1 MRTASMRLLI
11 LLAAACLFSCS
22 VIAQTQNQRSDKGA
36 AKQAPWP
43 LQLEMR
49 VPFEPTAFPSGPH
62 VYLMYELHLT
72 NFMPMPVSLSRIEV
86 LDADAGTS
94 KTIATFETA
103 QLETMLQPLG
113 GKALS
118 DPKDRLVITDGQSAI
133 AFMSIVLDRG
143 SHIPDSLFHRVS
155 TADLE
160 EQGGSL
166 PPITLSC
173 TCSGRR

>member
-1 MRTASMRLLI
+1 MRLFI
-11 LLAAACLFSCS
+11 LLAAACLFSCPT
-22 VIAQTQNQRSDKGA
+22 IAQTQNQRPDNKAA

-49 VPFEPTAFPSGPH
+49 VPFEPTAFPSGQH

-94 KTIATFETA
+94 KPIATFETA

-118 DPKDRLVITDGQSAI
+118 DPKRQAGYRRWPERHRLYVNSVRPRLTYSRQTASSREHGY
-133 AFMSIVLDRG
+133 
-143 SHIPDSLFHRVS
+143 DSEKKARSFPH
-155 TADLE
+155 
-160 EQGGSL
+160 
-166 PPITLSC
+166 ITLSC